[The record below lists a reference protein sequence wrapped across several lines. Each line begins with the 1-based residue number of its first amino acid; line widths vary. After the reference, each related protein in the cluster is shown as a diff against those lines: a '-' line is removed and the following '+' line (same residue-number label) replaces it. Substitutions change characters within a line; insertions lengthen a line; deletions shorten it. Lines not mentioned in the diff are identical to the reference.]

1 MKPTIFFIFNP
12 VVIKIDFFGKY
23 SICFNISYVY
33 DANARGELTEDCVQ
47 ISSWRNNM
55 EVSLNQGH
63 SIASR
68 WLIYFL
74 KIHKADQQ
82 SEPFQCS
89 SLDFTQT
96 QHNTFT
102 IMTEGLAFTDNT

>member
-1 MKPTIFFIFNP
+1 MHD
-12 VVIKIDFFGKY
+12 V
-23 SICFNISYVY
+23 
-33 DANARGELTEDCVQ
+33 NAGIELTENCVK
-47 ISSWRNNM
+47 ISLWRKNM
-55 EVSLNQGH
+55 KESLNQGH